1 MSPPDQPY
9 VHGTSPREQARLGLM
24 NDILNTGAIRALE
37 VTHGERVLDLGTG
50 LGQLTRAMARATGP
64 KGKVVGIERS
74 PEQLREAERLAREAG
89 EQGLVD
95 FRQGDATA
103 PPLRDDE
110 WGTFDLAHTRFLLEH
125 LPRPLDLVRVMVR
138 AVAPGGRIVLE
149 DEDHEILRL
158 WPEPPG
164 LMEVWRAYIRSYEA
178 RGTDPSVGRKLV
190 ALLRAA
196 GATPCRCDWVFFGGC
211 AGEVRFEPL
220 VENLARIL
228 EGAEESIA
236 ATGLVR
242 AAQVRA
248 AVSALRTWGARPDAA
263 FWYAVACVEGFRPG
277 S

>member
-24 NDILNTGAIRALE
+24 NDILNTGALRALE

-50 LGQLTRAMARATGP
+50 LGQLTRAMARAAGP

-74 PEQLREAERLAREAG
+74 AEQLREAERLAREAG

-110 WGTFDLAHTRFLLEH
+110 WGTFHLAHTRFLLEH
-125 LPRPLDLVRVMVR
+125 LTRPLDLVRVMMR
-138 AVAPGGRIVLE
+138 AVGPGGRIVLE

-164 LMEVWRAYIRSYEA
+164 LMDVWRAYIRSYES

-190 ALLRAA
+190 ALLREA
-196 GATPCRCDWVFFGGC
+196 GAEPCRCDWVFFGGC

-236 ATGLVR
+236 ATGMVQ
-242 AAQVRA
+242 APQVRA

-263 FWYAVACVEGFRPG
+263 FWYAVACVEGVRPG
-277 S
+277 

>member
-24 NDILNTGAIRALE
+24 NDILNTGALRALE

-50 LGQLTRAMARATGP
+50 LGQLTRAMARAAGP
-64 KGKVVGIERS
+64 KGKVVGVERS
-74 PEQLREAERLAREAG
+74 PDQLREAGRLAREAG

-138 AVAPGGRIVLE
+138 AVGPGGRIVLE

-190 ALLRAA
+190 ALLREA
-196 GATPCRCDWVFFGGC
+196 GAEPCRSDWVFFGGC

-236 ATGLVR
+236 ATGMVR

-248 AVSALRTWGARPDAA
+248 AVSALRAWGARPDAA
-263 FWYAVACVEGFRPG
+263 FWYAVACVEGVRPG
-277 S
+277 

>member
-190 ALLRAA
+190 ALLREA

>member
-24 NDILNTGAIRALE
+24 NDILNTGALRALE

-50 LGQLTRAMARATGP
+50 LGQLTRAMARAAGP

-74 PEQLREAERLAREAG
+74 PDQLREAERLAREAG
-89 EQGLVD
+89 ERGLVD

-125 LPRPLDLVRVMVR
+125 LPRPLDLVRVMMR
-138 AVAPGGRIVLE
+138 AVGPGGRIVLE
-149 DEDHEILRL
+149 DEDHDILRL

-178 RGTDPSVGRKLV
+178 RGTDPSIGRRLV
-190 ALLRAA
+190 TLLREA
-196 GATPCRCDWVFFGGC
+196 GAEPCRCDWVFFGGC

-236 ATGLVR
+236 ATGMVR
-242 AAQVRA
+242 ADQVRA

-263 FWYAVACVEGFRPG
+263 FWYAVACVEGVRPG
-277 S
+277 